1 MNTTNTTHDERDGTP
16 LDHVTF
22 ETEYGYSCGDCDRS
36 FPSLTDLINHLPCE
50 V

>member
-1 MNTTNTTHDERDGTP
+1 MNTTNTPGEQDDVLP
-16 LDHVTF
+16 ANVTF
-22 ETEYGYSCGDCDRS
+22 ETEYGYSCGDCDRK